1 MGQYQTKVC
10 KRVVTKDLTGQDNGL
25 LVEIAST
32 KDGWSRFLDNAQIY
46 LTTLVPGKKKGFHL
60 HHKKENQFICIKG
73 NIAMAVWDG
82 KDMAEYKIGETN
94 PLMVRVPKEH
104 AICFYNPGP
113 DEAYILNLCSPP
125 YDPEDREQEDLD
137 LPWEPKT

>member
-46 LTTLVPGKKKGFHL
+46 LPTLVPGKKKGFH
-60 HHKKENQFICIKG
+60 F
-73 NIAMAVWDG
+73 
-82 KDMAEYKIGETN
+82 
-94 PLMVRVPKEH
+94 
-104 AICFYNPGP
+104 
-113 DEAYILNLCSPP
+113 
-125 YDPEDREQEDLD
+125 
-137 LPWEPKT
+137 